1 METALSKHVCFSFPS
16 QDKELW
22 QRGRALILLDTT
34 SRRLSSYSRPSTI
47 SAGMFLELGMLT
59 AKIPAISGRRT
70 LTVAVPS
77 CCTGTRAGCSAAAKA
92 PSSQWEQ
99 QLCLTL
105 LEEGAQKHTEEATAE
120 IPRQHGLY
128 RRSPRQTDS
137 IYKTGLFSTRS
148 RTPRTHSAIRSERSN
163 AREAA
168 LPLSLTPR
176 SPGPAERLR
185 PARRPGQRS
194 GPRPSPEPRSRPPV
208 T

>member
-77 CCTGTRAGCSAAAKA
+77 CCTGTRAGCSAAAKSPFFSMGA
-92 PSSQWEQ
+92 A
-99 QLCLTL
+99 TL
-105 LEEGAQKHTEEATAE
+105 SDVTGRRCPEAHGRSDSRDTA
-120 IPRQHGLY
+120 
-128 RRSPRQTDS
+128 
-137 IYKTGLFSTRS
+137 STRAL
-148 RTPRTHSAIRSERSN
+148 SAIS
-163 AREAA
+163 A
-168 LPLSLTPR
+168 LNGLHL
-176 SPGPAERLR
+176 
-185 PARRPGQRS
+185 
-194 GPRPSPEPRSRPPV
+194 
-208 T
+208 